1 MGVQED
7 PPSNASD
14 TGGRAP
20 TDPVERA
27 AIQAARAARKALKAQ
42 KEAER
47 ARRLAEEYARIAAER
62 GRTEAPGDEA
72 APDTDPVDADPLD
85 AVPPAADPLAADPV
99 DAVGIDA
106 GEETPPDGRAAGRK
120 LLIGVAVALVACLA
134 FAVSALVVHL
144 TSGSSAGGA
153 AATRDEALLA
163 ARQDIVVLN
172 TLDYRRVTSGL
183 QRWSDASTGAL
194 HAQLARVSS
203 DERKRIAAA
212 QTVTTA
218 KVLDAAVVNL
228 DTAAG
233 SATVIASVELTVH
246 PAGKPAQLKRER
258 LRAQL
263 VRVGDT
269 WKVSSLD
276 QVGVTLS

>member
-1 MGVQED
+1 MGVHED
-7 PPSNASD
+7 HPGDAAETGARPPS
-14 TGGRAP
+14 
-20 TDPVERA
+20 DPAERA
-27 AIQAARAARKALKAQ
+27 AIQAAKAARKALRAQ
-42 KEAER
+42 RQADR
-47 ARRLAEEYARIAAER
+47 ARRLADEYARIAAER
-62 GRTEAPGDEA
+62 GHV
-72 APDTDPVDADPLD
+72 DPPSDDAL
-85 AVPPAADPLAADPV
+85 PAADPEPAAAAEPAAPVAVAADADV
-99 DAVGIDA
+99 DAADA
-106 GEETPPDGRAAGRK
+106 VAVDALPQRGRPAGRK
-120 LLIGVAVALVACLA
+120 LVIGMAALLVACLA
-134 FAVSALVVHL
+134 FAVIALVVRL
-144 TSGSSAGGA
+144 TANSGTSDSA
-153 AATRDEALLA
+153 AARDEALLA

-172 TLDYRRVTSGL
+172 TLDYRRVESGL

-228 DTAAG
+228 DTATG
-233 SATVIASVELTVH
+233 SAMVIASVELTVH